1 MANNIFSG
9 LKNLKKNNKPVTTDP
24 TQYRLGTDS
33 EFSYTE
39 SYNHLRTNVMFS
51 VSALKDKKKTI
62 VVSSCNPNE
71 GKTTTSTNLAISL
84 AKLKKKVLI
93 IDADM
98 RKPSVHK
105 IFGVEAGVGLSD
117 VLLGT
122 SASEAIIGIEGLNLD
137 FLPAGTIPPMP
148 AELLASALFADLISE
163 FEQIY
168 DYIII
173 DTPPIL
179 VVSDALSIADVAAGM
194 LLVCKYMHTGYPDI
208 EKAIMSLKMTNFKL
222 LGTVI
227 VGTKTTSHLKS
238 KKYSV

>member
-1 MANNIFSG
+1 MANNLFS
-9 LKNLKKNNKPVTTDP
+9 KMKKINKNNAKNEIVDP
-24 TQYRLGTDS
+24 TKYRLSADS
-33 EFSYTE
+33 EFLYTE
-39 SYNHLRTNVMFS
+39 SYNHLRTNIMFT
-51 VSALKDKKKTI
+51 VSALQTNKKT
-62 VVSSCNPNE
+62 VVISSCNPNE

-93 IDADM
+93 IDADL

-105 IFGVEAGVGLSD
+105 FFGVKPGIGLSD
-117 VLLGT
+117 VLLGA

-148 AELLASALFADLISE
+148 AELLASPLFSDLIAE

-179 VVSDALSIADVAAGM
+179 VVSDALSLANVAAGM
-194 LLVCKYMHTGYPDI
+194 LLVSRYMGTTYPEID
-208 EKAIMSLKMTNFKL
+208 KAILSLKLTNFNL

-227 VGTKTTSHLKS
+227 VGSKNNSHLKS
-238 KKYSV
+238 KKY

>member
-1 MANNIFSG
+1 MANNLFS
-9 LKNLKKNNKPVTTDP
+9 KMNILKKNNTKVVETNP
-24 TQYRLGTDS
+24 TQYRLSSDS
-33 EFSYTE
+33 EFMYTE
-39 SYNHLRTNVMFS
+39 SYNHLRTNVMFT
-51 VSALKDKKKTI
+51 VSALKNKKKVV

-105 IFGVEAGVGLSD
+105 VFGVKYGIGLSD
-117 VLLGT
+117 VLLGA
-122 SASEAIIGIEGLNLD
+122 SPSEAIIGIDGLNLD

-148 AELLASALFADLISE
+148 GELLASALFSDLIAE

-168 DYIII
+168 DYIIV

-179 VVSDALSIADVAAGM
+179 VVSDALSIAGVAAGM
-194 LLVCKYMHTGYPDI
+194 LLVCKYMHTTYPEI
-208 EKAIMSLKMTNFKL
+208 EKALVSLKLTNFNL
-222 LGTVI
+222 LGSVI
-227 VGTKTTSHLKS
+227 VGTKSTSHLKA
-238 KKYSV
+238 KKY